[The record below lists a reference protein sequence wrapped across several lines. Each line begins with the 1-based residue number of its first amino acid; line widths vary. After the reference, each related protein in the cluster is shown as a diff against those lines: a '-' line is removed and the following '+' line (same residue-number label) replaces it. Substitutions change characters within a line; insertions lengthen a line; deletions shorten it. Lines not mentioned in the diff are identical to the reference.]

1 MIPDGSNLPGSP
13 DFSDPQRAW
22 AYLPAQPLAGQTG
35 GPLSGLRF
43 SVKDLYGVEGWPLT
57 ASTRAP
63 VPDPGNSVLV
73 GRLLE
78 LGASAVGKTHLH
90 EIALGITGMNGYG
103 GTEHPTLPGHS
114 PGGSS
119 SGAAVSVALEQV
131 DFALGTDT
139 GGSIRVPAAWCGV
152 AGFKPSK
159 VHPDYSLVG
168 VLPLS
173 PTCDHAGPLARD
185 VATLARVHAALTG
198 IPLEAQAWAGLRVGL
213 WLPEGWTDRPVREA
227 VEAFAARLESLGAS
241 LSPAALPAVF
251 LPEML
256 DAYTPIVLSEAA
268 AVHREALRQD
278 APGFTP
284 FTLGLLRQGAALT
297 AAEVDTAHARRAHY
311 RAVLDDLFTRFDVL
325 LAPAVPTP
333 PPLIGQEN
341 AELEGG
347 SLPLRRAVLRL
358 TAPFSLLGVPALA
371 LPTSTPFVGVQLMM
385 GRGQDDRLLGL
396 GLMLET
402 GLSDGGGLTEQNPHH
417 ARLGIG

>member
-1 MIPDGSNLPGSP
+1 MSPYAAALGSA

-22 AYLPAQPLAGQTG
+22 AFLPAQPLAGQAG
-35 GPLSGLRF
+35 GPLSGLSL

-63 VPDPGNSVLV
+63 VPNPGQSVLV
-73 GRLLE
+73 RRLLE
-78 LGASAVGKTHLH
+78 LGASAAGKTHLH

-119 SGAAVSVALEQV
+119 SGAAVSVALNQV
-131 DFALGTDT
+131 DVALGTDT

-159 VHPDYSLVG
+159 DHPDYSLAG

-185 VATLARVHAALTG
+185 VTTLARVHAALTRTQ
-198 IPLEAQAWAGLRVGL
+198 ITPQPWADLRVGL
-213 WLPEGWTDRPVREA
+213 WLPEGWTDRAVREA
-227 VEAFAARLESLGAS
+227 VQAFAAQLESLGAS
-241 LSPAALPAVF
+241 LSPIA

-278 APGFTP
+278 DPGFTP
-284 FTLGLLRQGAALT
+284 FTLGLLRQGAALP
-297 AAEVDTAHARRAHY
+297 AAEVEAAHARRAEY
-311 RAVLDDLFTRFDVL
+311 RAALDDLFTRFDVL

-333 PPLIGQEN
+333 PPRLGQED

-347 SLPLRRAVLRL
+347 PLPLRRAVLRL

-371 LPTSTPFVGVQLMM
+371 LPTVTPFVGVQLMM
-385 GRGQDDRLLGL
+385 RWGQDDRLLGL
-396 GLMLET
+396 GLGLEE
-402 GLSDGGGLTEQNPHH
+402 SDRPPHS
-417 ARLGIG
+417 

>member
-1 MIPDGSNLPGSP
+1 MISDGSSLPGSP
-13 DFSDPQRAW
+13 DFSDTQRAW
-22 AYLPAQPLAGQTG
+22 AYVPSQPIEGQSG
-35 GPLSGLRF
+35 GPLSGLSF
-43 SVKDLYGVEGWPLT
+43 SVKDLYGVAGWPLT

-63 VPDPGNSVLV
+63 VPDPGESVLV
-73 GRLLE
+73 RRLLE

-119 SGAAVSVALEQV
+119 SGAAVSVALKQV

-159 VHPDYSLVG
+159 DHPDYSRAG

-173 PTCDHAGPLARD
+173 PTCDHAGPLARN
-185 VATLARVHAALTG
+185 VATLACVHAALTG
-198 IPLEAQAWAGLRVGL
+198 TQIKAQPWSGLRVGL

-227 VEAFAARLESLGAS
+227 VEAFAAQLEGLGAS
-241 LSPAALPAVF
+241 LSPAV

-268 AVHREALRQD
+268 QVHREALRQD
-278 APGFTP
+278 DPGFTA

-297 AAEVDTAHARRAHY
+297 AAEVEAAHARRAEY
-311 RAVLDDLFTRFDVL
+311 REILDALWSRFDVL

-333 PPLIGQEN
+333 PPLIGQET

-347 SLPLRRAVLRL
+347 PLALRRAVLRL

-371 LPTSTPFVGVQLMM
+371 LPTQAEGVGVQLMM
-385 GRGQDDRLLGL
+385 RQGHDDRLLGL
-396 GLMLET
+396 GLALET
-402 GLSDGGGLTEQNPHH
+402 GAGSDAGSEV
-417 ARLGIG
+417 

>member
-1 MIPDGSNLPGSP
+1 MSADGSRLPGSP

-22 AYLPAQPLAGQTG
+22 AYLPAQPREGQAG

-63 VPDPGNSVLV
+63 VPAPGNSVLV
-73 GRLLE
+73 RRLLE

-119 SGAAVSVALEQV
+119 SGAAVSVALAGEKGGQV

-159 VHPDYSLVG
+159 DHPDYSLAG

-185 VATLARVHAALTG
+185 VTTLARVHTALTG
-198 IPLEAQAWAGLRVGL
+198 RQLEAQAWSGLRVGL

-227 VEAFAARLESLGAS
+227 VEAFAARLEGVGAN
-241 LSPAALPAVF
+241 LSPAV

-268 AVHREALRQD
+268 QVHREALRQD
-278 APGFTP
+278 DPGFTP
-284 FTLGLLRQGAALT
+284 FTLGLLRQGAALA
-297 AAEVDTAHARRAHY
+297 AAEVDAAHARRADH
-311 RAVLDDLFTRFDVL
+311 RELLDALWSRFDVL

-333 PPLIGQEN
+333 PPLIGQDT

-347 SLPLRRAVLRL
+347 PLPLRRAVLRL

-371 LPTSTPFVGVQLMM
+371 LPTQAEYVGVQLVMA
-385 GRGQDDRLLGL
+385 RGQDDRLLGL
-396 GLMLET
+396 GLALEM
-402 GLSDGGGLTEQNPHH
+402 GGIT
-417 ARLGIG
+417 

>member
-1 MIPDGSNLPGSP
+1 MSPDGSGLPGSP
-13 DFSDPQRAW
+13 PFSDTQRAW
-22 AYLPAQPLAGQTG
+22 AYLPAQPLAGQAG

-63 VPDPGNSVLV
+63 VPDPGQSVLV
-73 GRLLE
+73 RRLLE

-119 SGAAVSVALEQV
+119 SGAAVSVALGQV
-131 DFALGTDT
+131 DVALGTDT

-152 AGFKPSK
+152 TGFKPSK
-159 VHPDYSLVG
+159 DHPEYSLAG

-173 PTCDHAGPLARD
+173 QTCDHAGPLARD
-185 VATLARVHAALTG
+185 VSTLARVHEALTG
-198 IPLEAQAWAGLRVGL
+198 TEIKAQSWSGQRVGL

-227 VEAFAARLESLGAS
+227 VQAFAARLEALGAS
-241 LSPAALPAVF
+241 LSPAA

-256 DAYTPIVLSEAA
+256 DAYTPIVLNEAA

-278 APGFTP
+278 EPGFTP

-297 AAEVDTAHARRAHY
+297 GAEVEAAHARRAEY
-311 RAVLDDLFTRFDVL
+311 RAVLDDLFNQFDVL

-333 PPLIGQEN
+333 PPLTGQEE

-347 SLPLRRAVLRL
+347 PLPLRRAVLRL

-371 LPTSTPFVGVQLMM
+371 LPTTTPFVGVQLMM
-385 GRGQDDRLLGL
+385 RQAEDDRLLGL
-396 GLMLET
+396 GLTLE
-402 GLSDGGGLTEQNPHH
+402 GSKG
-417 ARLGIG
+417 